1 MIPLLVFALLLA
13 GCAPA
18 PKPMPLGNA
27 SQSTTTIKVEPLTES
42 SFYSI
47 SGTSFYVA
55 SKQHPVARF
64 HYAGGAWC
72 NVWADEQGLHWEAC
86 KPPAAAKHGWTDQ
99 EEQK

>member
-1 MIPLLVFALLLA
+1 MIPLLALALLLA

-18 PKPMPLGNA
+18 PKPDAEVTLVVNSEPV
-27 SQSTTTIKVEPLTES
+27 STTTITLEPLTDS

-55 SKQHPVARF
+55 SKERPIARF

-72 NVWADEQGLHWEAC
+72 NVWADEKGLHWEAC
-86 KPPAAAKHGWTDQ
+86 K
-99 EEQK
+99 

>member
-1 MIPLLVFALLLA
+1 MRIVVALAPLLA

-18 PKPMPLGNA
+18 PKPTPEPMPLGNA
-27 SQSTTTIKVEPLTES
+27 SQSTTTIKVEPLTDS

-55 SKQHPVARF
+55 SKERPIARF

-72 NVWADEQGLHWEAC
+72 NVWADDKGIHWEAC
-86 KPPAAAKHGWTDQ
+86 K
-99 EEQK
+99 